1 MLCLS
6 IHRFTEF
13 QASGQPHR
21 PEFTCQCQL
30 SHLESTGKGLTKKSA
45 KQNAAQEM
53 LSLVKNMSENENE
66 KQITTIEAEPPE
78 ETFRTYRELKKS
90 DIKPTS
96 VRIRDRHNFFLRL
109 PNDDRKAAYKI
120 LKSNSAAIGT
130 NKDVVDLVC
139 KTLKLRYEIK
149 EVPGHIGKN
158 KIFVLLGDFDCV
170 ITDKEP
176 ILYDRIITY
185 FKTMMF

>member
-1 MLCLS
+1 M
-6 IHRFTEF
+6 

-21 PEFTCQCQL
+21 PEFTCHCQL
-30 SHLESTGKGLTKKSA
+30 SHLQSTGKGLTKKSA

-53 LSLVKNMSENENE
+53 LLLVKTVSEDKSQ
-66 KQITTIEAEPPE
+66 KQIKVLESEPVE
-78 ETFRTYRELKKS
+78 ETFRTFRELKKS
-90 DIKPTS
+90 GIKPKM

-109 PNDDRKAAYKI
+109 PNEDRKAAHQI

-139 KTLKLRYEIK
+139 KALKLQYEIK
-149 EVPGHIGKN
+149 PVPGHTENN

-170 ITDKEP
+170 IADKEP
-176 ILYDRIITY
+176 ILYDRIIKY
-185 FKTMMF
+185 FRTMMY